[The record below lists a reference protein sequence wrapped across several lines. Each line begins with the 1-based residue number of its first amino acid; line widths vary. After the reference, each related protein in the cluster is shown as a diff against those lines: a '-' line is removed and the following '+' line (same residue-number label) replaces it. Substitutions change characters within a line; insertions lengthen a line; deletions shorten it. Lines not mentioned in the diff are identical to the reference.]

1 MKTFDCVEMKRQAQA
16 KLHAEYEGRKEEFE
30 SYVHFLNWKAEHSEI
45 AEAIREKVR
54 RAARGAPRD
63 A

>member
-1 MKTFDCVEMKRQAQA
+1 MTRDRRE
-16 KLHAEYEGRKEEFE
+16 EYEGRKEEFE